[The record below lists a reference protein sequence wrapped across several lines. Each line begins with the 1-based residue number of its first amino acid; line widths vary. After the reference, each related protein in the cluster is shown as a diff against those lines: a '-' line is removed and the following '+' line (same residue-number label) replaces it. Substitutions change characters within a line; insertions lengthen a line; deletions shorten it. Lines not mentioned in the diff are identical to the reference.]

1 MYERLPSDKSQPV
14 VASLNSYWKQTPM
27 RFPSNANSSLMR
39 RYSVSWLHHPSRLSH
54 PARLAGDH
62 PPRRGKTIA
71 KHEKDDEKWVLTWQ
85 TRRACMGLHG
95 LAFSHFSR
103 RKLTMASLPW
113 KKISRFLQM
122 QSYKRFAQG
131 PTSLSVRMLRV
142 HAINLENRLVCQAKK
157 VQRNLISSYPTHS
170 GPFLSSVYAK
180 LTFSGSR
187 VFQASSAI
195 WTFFSASATL
205 VKGGRGGRTNLSPRH
220 E

>member
-1 MYERLPSDKSQPV
+1 MSADMADPQ
-14 VASLNSYWKQTPM
+14 
-27 RFPSNANSSLMR
+27 
-39 RYSVSWLHHPSRLSH
+39 
-54 PARLAGDH
+54 
-62 PPRRGKTIA
+62 
-71 KHEKDDEKWVLTWQ
+71 
-85 TRRACMGLHG
+85 GLHG

-157 VQRNLISSYPTHS
+157 VQRNLISSYPAHS
-170 GPFLSSVYAK
+170 GPFLTSVYAK

-220 E
+220 EQILFFVVASSHFDTHVTALLDTLILPLYTHFW